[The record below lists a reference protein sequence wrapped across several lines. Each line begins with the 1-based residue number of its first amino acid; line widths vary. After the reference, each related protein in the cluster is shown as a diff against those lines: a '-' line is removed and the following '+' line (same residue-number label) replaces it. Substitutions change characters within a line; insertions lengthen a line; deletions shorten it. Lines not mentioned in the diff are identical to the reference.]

1 MRAVSSASCYANM
14 DAYAPACPM
23 LSDKK
28 SCRVLCPHS
37 TGLKEK
43 HMSKIIEYFKTLT
56 QIPHCSKEADR
67 LCDFLVMFAK
77 ERGYEVEVDG
87 VKNIYIHKGTPALC
101 LQAHYDMVCMGK
113 APQIETYVEKGWMK
127 AKDSSLGA
135 DNGMAIAMMMQL
147 MDEGRVLEFLLT
159 SDEEIGLIGA
169 NEVAFDL
176 KAAYM
181 LNLDSEDEAEV
192 YIGCA
197 GGADI
202 TAFKQDSYVE
212 GRGDC
217 YEVAV
222 KGLSGGHS
230 GVDIDKGIP
239 SAIKILARYLTKYGV
254 TQLASIYAGERR
266 NSIPANAV
274 AIVRSETPLE
284 GEGNVRVRK
293 LNESPSILSEGD
305 RLIAFMEA
313 FKHGVRREN
322 KELGIPDVSIN
333 LAIINAD
340 EQGGI
345 VIETSARAM
354 DAASLDVLA
363 EETVSFFDMYG
374 FEAKVEE
381 KYPAWKPDVT
391 DFTELVDQKMKEI
404 FGKSRLM
411 AIHAGLE
418 CGVIAEK
425 YPKMKFASI
434 GPTIRYPHST
444 REKVKLD
451 SVEKIFTVLDKII
464 QSV

>member
-1 MRAVSSASCYANM
+1 
-14 DAYAPACPM
+14 
-23 LSDKK
+23 
-28 SCRVLCPHS
+28 
-37 TGLKEK
+37 
-43 HMSKIIEYFKTLT
+43 MSKIIHYFQELT
-56 QIPHCSKEADR
+56 QIPHCSKEAGK
-67 LCDFLVMFAK
+67 LLDFIVSFAK
-77 ERGYEVEVDG
+77 ERDYSVEVDE
-87 VKNIYIHKGTPALC
+87 VKNIFISKGSPTLC

-113 APQIETYVEKGWMK
+113 APQIETYIEEGWMK

-147 MDEGRVLEFLLT
+147 MDEGEALEFLLT

-176 KAAYM
+176 KSKTM

-202 TAFKQDSYVE
+202 TAFKRDDYIE
-212 GRGDC
+212 GKGDC

-222 KGLSGGHS
+222 KGLVGGHS

-239 SAIKILARYLTKYGV
+239 SAIKVLGEYLFDNNI

-274 AIVRSETPLE
+274 AIIRSEKVLE
-284 GEGNVRVRK
+284 NRGDVEVRK
-293 LNESPSILSEGD
+293 LNEEPLILSQGQKIIE
-305 RLIAFMEA
+305 LIYR
-313 FKHGVRREN
+313 FKHGVRAQNET
-322 KELGIPDVSIN
+322 LGIPDVSIN
-333 LAIINAD
+333 LAIITAD
-340 EQGGI
+340 EKAG
-345 VIETSARAM
+345 VSIETSARAM
-354 DAASLDVLA
+354 DVDSLEALTQ
-363 EETVSFFDMYG
+363 ETTAFFETYR
-374 FEAKVEE
+374 FVVAVED
-381 KYPAWKPDVT
+381 KYPAWKPDVSEFT
-391 DFTELVDQKMKEI
+391 DLVSKEMKAV
-404 FGKSRLM
+404 FGKTKMM

-425 YPKMKFASI
+425 YPSMKFASI

-451 SVEKIFTVLDKII
+451 SVEKIFEVLQGII
-464 QSV
+464 ARV

>member
-1 MRAVSSASCYANM
+1 
-14 DAYAPACPM
+14 
-23 LSDKK
+23 
-28 SCRVLCPHS
+28 
-37 TGLKEK
+37 
-43 HMSKIIEYFKTLT
+43 MSKIIEYFKQLT
-56 QIPHCSKEADR
+56 QIPHCSKEADA
-67 LCDFLVMFAK
+67 LCDLLVDFAK
-77 ERGYEVEVDG
+77 ERGYEVEVDEA
-87 VKNIYIHKGTPALC
+87 KNIYIHKGTPALC
-101 LQAHYDMVCMGK
+101 LQAHYDMVCMGR
-113 APQIETYVEKGWMK
+113 APQIETYEEEGWMK

-176 KAAYM
+176 KASYM

-212 GRGDC
+212 GKGDC

-222 KGLSGGHS
+222 KGLVGGHS
-230 GVDIDKGIP
+230 GVDIDKAIP
-239 SAIKILARYLTKYGV
+239 SAIKVLGSYLRKNNV

-274 AIVRSETPLE
+274 AIVRNETPLKN
-284 GEGNVRVRK
+284 EGNVTVRK
-293 LNESPSILSEGD
+293 LNESSLILSEGD
-305 RLIAFMEA
+305 RLIALMEA
-313 FKHGVRREN
+313 FKHGVRKEN

-333 LAIINAD
+333 LAIISAD

-345 VIETSARAM
+345 DVETSARAM
-354 DAASLDVLA
+354 DAASLDALTG
-363 EETVSFFDMYG
+363 ETVSFFEMYG
-374 FEAKVEE
+374 FEAKVED

-391 DFTELVDQKMKEI
+391 DFTRVVDKKMKEV
-404 FGKSRLM
+404 FGRSKLM

-444 REKVKLD
+444 REMVKVD
-451 SVEKIFTVLDKII
+451 SVEKTFEVLDRII

>member
-1 MRAVSSASCYANM
+1 
-14 DAYAPACPM
+14 
-23 LSDKK
+23 
-28 SCRVLCPHS
+28 
-37 TGLKEK
+37 
-43 HMSKIIEYFKTLT
+43 MSKIIEYFKQIT
-56 QIPHCSKEADR
+56 QIPHCSKEADK
-67 LCDFLVMFAK
+67 LCDFLVDFAK
-77 ERGYEVEVDG
+77 VRGYEVEVDG
-87 VKNIYIHKGTPALC
+87 AKNIYIHKGTPALC

-113 APQIETYVEKGWMK
+113 APQIETCVEEGWMK

-147 MDEGRVLEFLLT
+147 MDEGRVLEYLIT

-169 NEVAFDL
+169 NQLAFDL

-212 GRGDC
+212 GHGSC

-222 KGLSGGHS
+222 KGLAGGHS
-230 GVDIDKGIP
+230 GVDIDKNIP
-239 SAIKILARYLTKYGV
+239 SAIKVLGAYLKEKNIS
-254 TQLASIYAGERR
+254 QLVSIYAGERR

-274 AIVRSETPLE
+274 TVVRSEMPLE
-284 GEGNVRVRK
+284 TKGDVKVRV
-293 LNESPSILSEGD
+293 LNESPDILKEGEK
-305 RLIAFMEA
+305 LIVLIDA
-313 FKHGVRREN
+313 FKHGVHRMNE
-322 KELGIPDVSIN
+322 ELGIPDVSIN
-333 LAIINAD
+333 LAMINAD
-340 EQGGI
+340 EKGG
-345 VIETSARAM
+345 VTIETSARAM
-354 DAASLDVLA
+354 DMASLDTLTQ
-363 EETVSFFDMYG
+363 ETVDFFRNYG
-374 FEAKVEE
+374 FETKVED

-391 DFTELVDQKMKEI
+391 DFTKLVDEKMKEV
-404 FGKSRLM
+404 FGKSKLM

-425 YPKMKFASI
+425 YPQMKFASI

-444 REKVKLD
+444 REQVKLD
-451 SVEKIFTVLDKII
+451 SVEKTFMVLDKII